1 MQFNAT
7 TDYAFR
13 VALHLACNEGRVV
26 SRREISEHNNV
37 TTMFLQ
43 KIMAA
48 LMEGGLVTSYRG
60 ASGGFT
66 LSRPADQIT
75 LLDILEAME
84 GKVVLNRCLADYG
97 ACSRMAAPHCAVHRR
112 LTQVQEIFR
121 RELAAI
127 RLSELAQDELL
138 LASER
143 GAG

>member
-26 SRREISEHNNV
+26 SRREISEGNHV

-48 LMEGGLVTSYRG
+48 LMEAGLVLSYRG

-66 LSRPADQIT
+66 LSRSAEEIT
-75 LLDILEAME
+75 LLDVLEAME
-84 GKVVLNRCLADYG
+84 GKLVLNRCLADHK
-97 ACSRMAAPHCAVHRR
+97 ACSREAAPRCAVHRR
-112 LTQVQEIFR
+112 LTQVQAILR
-121 RELAAI
+121 AELGAI
-127 RLSELAQDELL
+127 RLSDLAKEEQC
-138 LASER
+138 LAVER
-143 GAG
+143 GVS

>member
-26 SRREISEHNNV
+26 SRREISEGNHV

-48 LMEGGLVTSYRG
+48 LMEAGLVTSYRG

-66 LSRPADQIT
+66 LSRSAEEIT
-75 LLDILEAME
+75 LLDVLEAME
-84 GKVVLNRCLADYG
+84 GKLILNRCLADH
-97 ACSRMAAPHCAVHRR
+97 ASCSRGAAPHCAVHRR
-112 LTQVQEIFR
+112 LTRVQEVMR
-121 RELAAI
+121 AELGAI
-127 RLSELAQDELL
+127 RLSELAAEERRIV
-138 LASER
+138 AER
-143 GAG
+143 GDG

>member
-26 SRREISEHNNV
+26 SRREISECNNV

-66 LSRPADQIT
+66 LSRPAAEIT
-75 LLDILEAME
+75 LLDVLEAME
-84 GKVVLNRCLADYG
+84 GKVVLNRCLADHG
-97 ACSRMAAPHCAVHRR
+97 ACSRQAAPLCAVHRR
-112 LTQVQEIFR
+112 LTRVQEVFR
-121 RELAAI
+121 AELSAI
-127 RLSELAQDELL
+127 RLSELAEDEMMI
-138 LASER
+138 ATER